1 MNSDVHIFGR
11 RWPFFVAEDEV
22 YLSQINDRGS
32 QACVDTEEAKG
43 NRREWESRGI
53 KVIIETERDQGPRHP
68 SETRNKGLSYVFTLI
83 FPISEVPL
91 L

>member
-1 MNSDVHIFGR
+1 MRYIYPRSTIEGHKHALILKRLKEIEG
-11 RWPFFVAEDEV
+11 
-22 YLSQINDRGS
+22 
-32 QACVDTEEAKG
+32 K
-43 NRREWESRGI
+43 WESRGI

-68 SETRNKGLSYVFTLI
+68 SETRNKGLNYVFTLI